1 MSVWNRLFGKKADSS
16 IQRPTAVTPSRTAAP
31 SATPKSIPILPGSP
45 EAWAQDLKAK
55 KDYTALAAFVYTGAM
70 DNQRWPKIN
79 LAMKILSEAGTDAVD
94 AILQEVNAKG
104 YCPYQLADVLVKI
117 GDPRAVPLLKK
128 DLLLGK
134 FRAYIT
140 SERAIEKFV
149 VKFDA
154 AVAEERRLGEAKE
167 EAAADARLTTPPAEG
182 VQLREYATAYIFQ
195 PVASAKRAYNALQAA
210 IRAGEAF
217 PLAAPYQVA
226 LVHGPAAD
234 FIAVL
239 VRLRTPNDESVA
251 LNRRIETWFA
261 EAGAGAFDD
270 YETLTAPLPGRL
282 SRGLRFLANEYSV
295 LEIIDK
301 L

>member
-1 MSVWNRLFGKKADSS
+1 
-16 IQRPTAVTPSRTAAP
+16 
-31 SATPKSIPILPGSP
+31 
-45 EAWAQDLKAK
+45 
-55 KDYTALAAFVYTGAM
+55 M